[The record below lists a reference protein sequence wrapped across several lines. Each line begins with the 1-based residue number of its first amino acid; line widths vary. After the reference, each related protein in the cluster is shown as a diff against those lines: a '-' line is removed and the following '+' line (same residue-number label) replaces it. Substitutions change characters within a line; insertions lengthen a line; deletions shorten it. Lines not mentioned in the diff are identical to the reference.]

1 MKTLFSSL
9 RTTRTREA
17 TEHTQP
23 PESPDG
29 APAAETDLASETF
42 ESEAAPE
49 ISHTVETSEMG
60 NITVSY
66 AHASPSPQNDSP
78 LELLLSSAFQTSPLP
93 MALVAPHGQWLLI
106 NPAICAYLGYP
117 PRQLCDLSLTDLA
130 HQGDVGI
137 LERSLESIEIG
148 AADDFALEIRLFSRN
163 GDELPTKIFASAARE
178 RDRSTKFLLVQ
189 LAEIG
194 ATENS
199 ALSPDQQELL
209 FENRIA
215 SLESELEKLARHNEI
230 LTQQLADQFE
240 EPAFDPRKN
249 VVDPLTGAYSLAHLE
264 RMLESEVARCS
275 RSNAHFSLVLCDIDY
290 FTRIKTGCGN
300 QNAERVVLH
309 AAQIFEARLR
319 RADVLFRT
327 DEDEFAV
334 LLPNT
339 AICGASVLATS
350 LRKRLG
356 ENLVEDVGLC
366 SASFGVAQWS
376 GHENGAFLLE
386 RARAALQSAKNE
398 GRNRIAIADD

>member
-1 MKTLFSSL
+1 MKPLFSSL
-9 RTTRTREA
+9 RSNRSRA
-17 TEHTQP
+17 VSDNSP
-23 PESPDG
+23 P
-29 APAAETDLASETF
+29 
-42 ESEAAPE
+42 
-49 ISHTVETSEMG
+49 
-60 NITVSY
+60 
-66 AHASPSPQNDSP
+66 NDSP
-78 LELLLSSAFQTSPLP
+78 LAIVESDSPEIEVSADEAAQISVSYAKATSGSAVSDKNAASLHDSPLEVLLSSAFQTSPLP
-93 MALVAPHGQWLLI
+93 MALVAPHGEWLLI

-117 PRQLCDLSLTDLA
+117 PRQLCDLSLSDLV
-130 HQGDVGI
+130 HEGDAGI
-137 LERSLESIEIG
+137 LERALESVEIG
-148 AADDFALEIRLFSRN
+148 AADEFALEMRFFSRN
-163 GDELPTKIFASAARE
+163 GGELPTKIFASAARE

-189 LAEIG
+189 LAALG
-194 ATENS
+194 ASENS
-199 ALSPDQQELL
+199 DLAPDQQELI

-215 SLESELEKLARHNEI
+215 SLENELEKLARHNEI

-240 EPAFDPRKN
+240 EPPFDPRKN

-264 RMLESEVARCS
+264 RMLDSEVSRCN
-275 RSNAHFSLVLCDIDY
+275 RSGAHFSLILCDIDY

-300 QNAERVVLH
+300 QNADRVILE

-356 ENLVEDVGLC
+356 EHLVQDVGLC

-386 RARAALQSAKNE
+386 RARAALQNAKDD